1 MSLLATAPVRLNAQE
16 VASFVGGRYTLAPLP
31 AMTLYRLLGQSVQ
44 GGWNGV
50 FGQKCWFDERVFFDC
65 VAEAREAQADPSRAL
80 ASLRFLL
87 RDRLAVAAD
96 WNDFRSFFTLRVPR
110 DANIMAAVG
119 AAAAQPF
126 MVDGRAPGRQL
137 GPLLLAGG
145 AQQYIVNVQPRL
157 SAYLLGPQ
165 PLAIARA

>member
-1 MSLLATAPVRLNAQE
+1 MNLATAPLRLSAQE

-31 AMTLYRLLGQSVQ
+31 AMTLYRLLGQSAQ
-44 GGWNGV
+44 GGWNSV

-65 VAEAREAQADPSRAL
+65 VCGARTAPAEPSRAL

-126 MVDGRAPGRQL
+126 MVDGRAPGRHL

-145 AQQYIVNVQPRL
+145 AQQYIINMQQRL
-157 SAYLLGPQ
+157 RAYLVGPQ
-165 PLAIARA
+165 PLVMARL